1 MNWLNSPYVIALF
14 PLVMSMLLLLAK
26 GQILRLPS
34 WVQPF
39 VPVVTTGVP
48 VVLTQYESV
57 GIAAALLAG
66 LVAGLEAIGVYHAV
80 GKVRKSMAPSSP
92 DTLRAGSALLCLLAL
107 AAITGCAG
115 SFEEAKLAG
124 VSPQARAAAAPPSA
138 RCMSLDNQHRVWG
151 AVGKG
156 TAVLAGAEG
165 LSTIVTDN
173 EKLQTGLAIGALA
186 TGAISATA
194 VYVSEDAATSW
205 ARECQ

>member
-1 MNWLNSPYVIALF
+1 MKHVFALIA
-14 PLVMSMLLLLAK
+14 
-26 GQILRLPS
+26 
-34 WVQPF
+34 F
-39 VPVVTTGVP
+39 VA
-48 VVLTQYESV
+48 VLTGCAASFEESK
-57 GIAAALLAG
+57 LAG
-66 LVAGLEAIGVYHAV
+66 LDPQ
-80 GKVRKSMAPSSP
+80 KRMSAP
-92 DTLRAGSALLCLLAL
+92 
-107 AAITGCAG
+107 
-115 SFEEAKLAG
+115 
-124 VSPQARAAAAPPSA
+124 PPSA

-205 ARECQ
+205 ARECK